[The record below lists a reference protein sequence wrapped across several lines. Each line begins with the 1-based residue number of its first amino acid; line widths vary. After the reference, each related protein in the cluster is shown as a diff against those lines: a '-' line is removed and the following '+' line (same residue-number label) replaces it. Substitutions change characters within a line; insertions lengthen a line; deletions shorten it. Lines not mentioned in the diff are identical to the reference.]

1 MMDTDELSS
10 EVYKGI
16 IVEAE
21 TFNHDLALQFGVLAS
36 SCKNEKEYFQQS
48 KDLIMEIRGL
58 KKSDLSELFF
68 VSPPAKKDL
77 FLTLKKILTNISEVE
92 KIPEDKRNYEF

>member
-1 MMDTDELSS
+1 
-10 EVYKGI
+10 
-16 IVEAE
+16 
-21 TFNHDLALQFGVLAS
+21 
-36 SCKNEKEYFQQS
+36 
-48 KDLIMEIRGL
+48 MEIRGL